1 MKIDAV
7 QNKIL
12 LFWLLDHTD
21 PDQMLI
27 KIGAGKVLPITPQI
41 ISMVLG
47 FPIGGE
53 NFKQYSW
60 KDGIIFRQQLI
71 SDLNQG
77 LTEDCDIHI
86 SNLQQEILKGN
97 VNPLMK
103 RCFFMILCNRLLLP
117 SSSNFIGSVDIK
129 RTMDHQ
135 LFGVVD
141 WSQAIFNDLQIY
153 SMISRLL
160 FAAGMIGTKNNL
172 LKIYM
177 AVPFSSCNFLFIHH
191 SFYLFFA
198 AFATT

>member
-1 MKIDAV
+1 
-7 QNKIL
+7 
-12 LFWLLDHTD
+12 
-21 PDQMLI
+21 
-27 KIGAGKVLPITPQI
+27 
-41 ISMVLG
+41 
-47 FPIGGE
+47 
-53 NFKQYSW
+53 
-60 KDGIIFRQQLI
+60 
-71 SDLNQG
+71 
-77 LTEDCDIHI
+77 
-86 SNLQQEILKGN
+86 
-97 VNPLMK
+97 MK